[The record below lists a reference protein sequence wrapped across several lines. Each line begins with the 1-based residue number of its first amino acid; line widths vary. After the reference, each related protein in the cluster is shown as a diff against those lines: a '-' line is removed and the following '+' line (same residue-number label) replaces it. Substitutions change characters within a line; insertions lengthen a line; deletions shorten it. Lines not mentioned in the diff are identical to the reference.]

1 MHNPQFTRPLPQ
13 VLRSIATELAEL
25 AALADHL
32 ECTLPTT
39 DGAALD
45 LSLAERFQ
53 VADLLTQRLVGLTS
67 LFDTLA
73 ETAPADVALDV
84 SQATDGLKLADQ
96 ARRFR
101 GAAPTPPAASGE
113 VLLFGD

>member
-1 MHNPQFTRPLPQ
+1 MHDRQYTRPLAQ
-13 VLRSIATELAEL
+13 VLRSVATELAEL

-32 ECTLPTT
+32 ECTLPAP
-39 DGAALD
+39 DGAGLD
-45 LSLAERFQ
+45 LGLAERFQ

-67 LFDTLA
+67 LLDTLA
-73 ETAPADVALDV
+73 DTAPADVALDV
-84 SQATDGLKLADQ
+84 GEATVGLKLADQ

-113 VLLFGD
+113 VLFFGD

>member
-1 MHNPQFTRPLPQ
+1 MHDRQYTRPLSQ
-13 VLRSIATELAEL
+13 VLRSVATELAEL

-32 ECTLPTT
+32 ECTLPTS
-39 DGAALD
+39 DGASLD
-45 LSLAERFQ
+45 LGLAERFQ

-73 ETAPADVALDV
+73 DTAPADVALDV
-84 SQATDGLKLADQ
+84 SHATVGLKLADQ

-101 GAAPTPPAASGE
+101 GAPLTPPPASGE
-113 VLLFGD
+113 VLFFGD